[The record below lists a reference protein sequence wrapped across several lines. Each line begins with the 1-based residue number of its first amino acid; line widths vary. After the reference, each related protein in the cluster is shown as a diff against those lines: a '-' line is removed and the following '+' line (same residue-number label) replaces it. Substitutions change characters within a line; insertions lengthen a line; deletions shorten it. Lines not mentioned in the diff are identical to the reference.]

1 MFCLSVFRVLWQ
13 RLEERLEWKHGRT
26 NIPKGSKR
34 LMCLVDDLNLAYV
47 SYLSFCLSDV
57 LSVCLSRVVAAS

>member
-1 MFCLSVFRVLWQ
+1 MMLLFVLRFTKSRVLWQ

-26 NIPKGSKR
+26 YIPKGSKK

-47 SYLSFCLSDV
+47 S
-57 LSVCLSRVVAAS
+57 